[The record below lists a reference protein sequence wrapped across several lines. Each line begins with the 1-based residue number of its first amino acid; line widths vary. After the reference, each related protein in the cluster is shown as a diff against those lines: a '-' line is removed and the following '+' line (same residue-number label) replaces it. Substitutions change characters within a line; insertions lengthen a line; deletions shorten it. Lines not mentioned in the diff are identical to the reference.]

1 MAYYGSVGEDE
12 YARKEYEIRFYPTHK
27 DTVSLDDPLAQE
39 VTGNDAVFTKSD
51 ATWKEGIKLQTNSW
65 RAS

>member
-12 YARKEYEIRFYPTHK
+12 YARKEYEIRFYTTHK
-27 DTVSLDDPLAQE
+27 DTVSLDEPLAQE